1 MLSRRLPASGRGEGW
16 ECIFGK
22 GVYLTLWF
30 WRSKNSRKVLNQ
42 VENKATANAL
52 WVCKY
57 PCACLSMYPM
67 YGERQR
73 RYMIYI
79 GVGLQR
85 CSFRLDGQCEKPL
98 ERGTSNSTESP
109 RLFCICTVQR
119 VVTEKEQRP
128 HLGET
133 EKHKR
138 KENDGMNIIG
148 NNIYVSH
155 HFHWCGLFS
164 VAFFHALTTPFSVFS
179 EKHK

>member
-1 MLSRRLPASGRGEGW
+1 MSYGATLLTPNYWQNLRLRLRKMQFLLHFSEAFSNFAPSTRRYQHSVVWIMVAGRGLHTRTG
-16 ECIFGK
+16 I
-22 GVYLTLWF
+22 YLTLWF

-119 VVTEKEQRP
+119 VVTEKKQRP

-133 EKHKR
+133 EK
-138 KENDGMNIIG
+138 
-148 NNIYVSH
+148 
-155 HFHWCGLFS
+155 
-164 VAFFHALTTPFSVFS
+164 P
-179 EKHK
+179 

>member
-1 MLSRRLPASGRGEGW
+1 MHKKGTVRLQLWLKRYYFWAFCFVFEYLSLTLSCSRADYLPAGRRRVGAHIWKRRLLDAL
-16 ECIFGK
+16 
-22 GVYLTLWF
+22 VLTSW
-30 WRSKNSRKVLNQ
+30 NSRKVLDQ
-42 VENKATANAL
+42 VENKATVNAL

-73 RYMIYI
+73 RYMICI

-85 CSFRLDGQCEKPL
+85 CSFRFDGQCEKPL

-119 VVTEKEQRP
+119 VVTEKKQRP

-133 EKHKR
+133 EK
-138 KENDGMNIIG
+138 
-148 NNIYVSH
+148 
-155 HFHWCGLFS
+155 
-164 VAFFHALTTPFSVFS
+164 P
-179 EKHK
+179 